1 MNTMAPR
8 NGRVQGVRS
17 VLLMMAALHLLL
29 LPTLCYARSIL
40 EGSEELHEDGRM
52 ARDWVLD
59 EGGEWVSA
67 EQSDQQADNYSALAG
82 RLTTSSAA
90 ATGHSHAYPADC
102 SPCNTTKCPGG
113 SARRAPEKCHGRL
126 ELDRCGCCR
135 ICVKF
140 DGQRCQGKRR
150 PCDRDLVCYPSAGEK
165 RIKRCHTVEGNCS
178 AEHLSQGGP
187 FRKAAPMCRQCQCS
201 PDGRQ
206 LCRRTPCR
214 PPLDPDMPADCVRQR
229 CLERTLLNAC
239 CKFMYACR
247 CTERA
252 STPQPAT
259 KAAVMRTHPGCSRPA
274 SCPSQRNSGKN
285 TSEVRYTYSAV
296 DNRCVMHWQS
306 ARCTRDHDFTSLD
319 QCRAEC
325 VPGAKEV
332 IHAKKRDRCAVQTT
346 AGQAAC
352 RFIQLHSRRALFRAV
367 VQNVEQTE
375 LGVLYTLKIRNV
387 YRGPCRKEV
396 IYILADN
403 SSMQTVCPYMETN
416 FLYLIGY
423 EMSVMNTN
431 CRGVESVPVGS
442 GASVRAEVLHSSERS
457 TMVIPWR
464 QDMWSF
470 TDECMSARPS
480 RHIPAPPPSSNQLPD
495 HTAQ

>member
-325 VPGAKEV
+325 VPGAKEGEQSV
-332 IHAKKRDRCAVQTT
+332 VRFSSLFALCFAAKFAEESHGPLQCKRCT
-346 AGQAAC
+346 ARMHTSCSKEQNGLIMIC
-352 RFIQLHSRRALFRAV
+352 YMTGVPTEEKHMYTRREYLSTG
-367 VQNVEQTE
+367 EMLE
-375 LGVLYTLKIRNV
+375 I
-387 YRGPCRKEV
+387 
-396 IYILADN
+396 IL
-403 SSMQTVCPYMETN
+403 
-416 FLYLIGY
+416 
-423 EMSVMNTN
+423 
-431 CRGVESVPVGS
+431 
-442 GASVRAEVLHSSERS
+442 
-457 TMVIPWR
+457 
-464 QDMWSF
+464 
-470 TDECMSARPS
+470 
-480 RHIPAPPPSSNQLPD
+480 
-495 HTAQ
+495 

>member
-1 MNTMAPR
+1 MRLVRGIINSSQHPR
-8 NGRVQGVRS
+8 IMPQGLNDKALTVGPENGIIQMS
-17 VLLMMAALHLLL
+17 
-29 LPTLCYARSIL
+29 
-40 EGSEELHEDGRM
+40 
-52 ARDWVLD
+52 
-59 EGGEWVSA
+59 
-67 EQSDQQADNYSALAG
+67 
-82 RLTTSSAA
+82 
-90 ATGHSHAYPADC
+90 
-102 SPCNTTKCPGG
+102 
-113 SARRAPEKCHGRL
+113 
-126 ELDRCGCCR
+126 
-135 ICVKF
+135 
-140 DGQRCQGKRR
+140 
-150 PCDRDLVCYPSAGEK
+150 
-165 RIKRCHTVEGNCS
+165 
-178 AEHLSQGGP
+178 
-187 FRKAAPMCRQCQCS
+187 
-201 PDGRQ
+201 
-206 LCRRTPCR
+206 
-214 PPLDPDMPADCVRQR
+214 
-229 CLERTLLNAC
+229 
-239 CKFMYACR
+239 
-247 CTERA
+247 
-252 STPQPAT
+252 
-259 KAAVMRTHPGCSRPA
+259 
-274 SCPSQRNSGKN
+274 
-285 TSEVRYTYSAV
+285 
-296 DNRCVMHWQS
+296 
-306 ARCTRDHDFTSLD
+306 FTSAHPAILVYYYLFL
-319 QCRAEC
+319 C
-325 VPGAKEV
+325 VICIVV